1 MRFIMQYPELF
12 AGAIACCSMDP
23 IVWVHYN
30 YQDSYEQIVENF
42 ETAFQ
47 GQVYTWDETKEMMV
61 SKQVDTASLVELP
74 IYFTHAQNDTT
85 CNVNSSKAM
94 YEALNNL
101 GAKNNHLT
109 IW

>member
-1 MRFIMQYPELF
+1 
-12 AGAIACCSMDP
+12 
-23 IVWVHYN
+23 
-30 YQDSYEQIVENF
+30 
-42 ETAFQ
+42 
-47 GQVYTWDETKEMMV
+47 MMV

-101 GAKNNHLT
+101 GAKNNHLQSGQIKKWLT
-109 IW
+109 RNC